1 MKSRHDLA
9 AVAFLAVLVTAFFA
23 KELFTDR
30 TLVTFRLANSFPW
43 LAEATRE
50 ELSEPSVTS
59 DCTLSYYP
67 RRVFATEAMR
77 QGRIPFWNPHQFCG
91 TPFFANFQSAVLYPV
106 NLAIYWMSPETQ
118 MDVFLYVH
126 FLIAALFGYL
136 LGRRLKFSRA
146 ASLVSALAYT
156 FSSFMVTRLGQPTLV
171 STASWLPALVYFA
184 EGLVEAP
191 SLKRAGLVSLALSLT
206 ILAGFP
212 QVVLFALYTVV
223 LYVALR
229 VLIGA
234 PGPARS
240 RLACLVLLGVS
251 LAVACFVCAFQL
263 LPTRELSTFSY
274 RKTLPYSMILSS
286 AHHKLV
292 ALKYFIPDILGDPLE
307 MGVISKA
314 LTRVDQGPKFAQNYV
329 STVGYVG
336 VLPLV
341 LALIALVRLD
351 RKTAPFAVLAG
362 LSLLVVFGSP
372 LLRLLYRTLPGFNF
386 SRIDR
391 VIVVFMLGLAV
402 LAGRGYDLARSGRDP
417 KRRLVVGAGFVAFA
431 VVLVVWLRQAG
442 IGLILRETG
451 ASLTRE
457 EYLGYVSG
465 KMAAFVALA
474 ALSGALVALAG
485 RRRFRPAALL
495 AATLAILLVDLLP
508 NGTKFKV
515 SQRADEIVPPSS
527 LVTRLRA
534 DEGQWRLAKYRN
546 DVLPA
551 NLATVVGLEDV
562 HGYDALNVRHY
573 IEVLGIVD
581 STVIDVANAAL
592 RRRIGPI
599 TSQEGLASPVL
610 DLLNVKY
617 VLTTSKAESGRREV
631 ATLANTDY
639 LARAFLVER
648 ARFFPDYDGVL
659 SYMKT
664 GGFDPRREVLL
675 AGGPAA
681 RPAGYSTGVG
691 AAGAGA
697 TGEAEPGR
705 VGAVKYQGDG
715 LAVSVEARAK
725 CYLVLSDAFYPGWR
739 AFVDGKQVP
748 VLRADYAFRAVEV
761 EAGAHEVRMIYK
773 PVLFTIGV
781 VFSAAGVALMALMI
795 ASRGGRNESGPPGG
809 EPPGGG
815 LS

>member
-23 KELFTDR
+23 KELVTDR

-50 ELSEPSVTS
+50 DLAEPSVTS

-126 FLIAALFGYL
+126 FLVAALFGYL

-146 ASLVSALAYT
+146 AAVVSALAYT

-171 STASWLPALVYFA
+171 STASWFPALVYFA

-191 SLKRAGLVSLALSLT
+191 SLRRAGLVSLALALT

-212 QVVLFALYTVV
+212 QVVLFAVYTVV

-229 VLIGA
+229 ILLGA

-240 RLACLVLLGVS
+240 RLACAVLLGVS
-251 LAVACFVCAFQL
+251 LAIACLVCAFQL
-263 LPTRELSTFSY
+263 LPTQELSSFSY

-314 LTRVDQGPKFAQNYV
+314 LTRVDEGPRFAQNYV

-336 VLPLV
+336 ILPLV
-341 LALIALVRLD
+341 LALVALTRLD
-351 RKTAPFAVLAG
+351 RKTAPFAVLAA

-372 LLRLLYRTLPGFNF
+372 LLRLLYGTLPGFNF

-402 LAGRGYDLARSGRDP
+402 LAGRGYDLARSGGDA
-417 KRRLVVGAGFVAFA
+417 KRRLVVGAGFLAFA
-431 VVLVVWLRQAG
+431 VALVVWLRQSG

-451 ASLTRE
+451 ASISRQ
-457 EYLGYVSG
+457 EYLAYASG

-474 ALSGALVALAG
+474 AFSGALVALAG
-485 RRRFRPAALL
+485 RRGLRPAGLL
-495 AATLAILLVDLLP
+495 AAALAILLVDLLP
-508 NGTKFKV
+508 KGTMFKV
-515 SQRADEIVPPSS
+515 SQPADEIVPPSS
-527 LVTRLRA
+527 LVARLGG
-534 DEGQWRLAKYRN
+534 DDGQWRLAKYRN

-573 IEVLGIVD
+573 VEVLGVVD

-599 TSQEGLASPVL
+599 SSQEGLSSPVL

-617 VLTTSKAESGRREV
+617 VLSTSKAASGRREV
-631 ATLANTDY
+631 ATLINTDY

-659 SYMKT
+659 AYMKT

-675 AGGPAA
+675 GGEPAGGRPAEE
-681 RPAGYSTGVG
+681 RPAGD
-691 AAGAGA
+691 
-697 TGEAEPGR
+697 AEPGR
-705 VGAVKYQGDG
+705 VGAVKYRGNG
-715 LAVSVEARAK
+715 LTVGVDARAK
-725 CYLVLSDAFYPGWR
+725 CYLVLSDVFYPGWR
-739 AFVDGKQVP
+739 AFVDGKP
-748 VLRADYAFRAVEV
+748 APLLRADYAFRAVEV
-761 EAGAHEVRMIYK
+761 EAGAHEVRMVYK

-781 VFSAAGVALMALMI
+781 VFSVAGMALVALMI
-795 ASRGGRNESGPPGG
+795 ASGGKRTDGG
-809 EPPGGG
+809 TPAGGG

>member
-1 MKSRHDLA
+1 MKSKHDLA
-9 AVAFLAVLVTAFFA
+9 AVAFLAILVTAFFA

-30 TLVTFRLANSFPW
+30 TLVTFRLQNSFPW

-50 ELSEPSVTS
+50 DLAAPSVTS

-67 RRVFATEAMR
+67 RRVFASEAMR

-91 TPFFANFQSAVLYPV
+91 TPFFANFQSGVLYPV
-106 NLAIYWMSPETQ
+106 NLAIYGLSPTTQ
-118 MDVFLYVH
+118 MDVYLYVH
-126 FLIAALFGYL
+126 FLVAAVFGYL

-146 ASLVSALAYT
+146 AAVVSAIAYT

-171 STASWLPALVYFA
+171 STASWFPALIYFA

-191 SLKRAGLVSLALSLT
+191 SLRRAGLLSLALAFT

-223 LYVALR
+223 IYVALR
-229 VLIGA
+229 VLVGR
-234 PGPARS
+234 PGTVRP
-240 RLACLVLLGVS
+240 RLACLVFLGLS
-251 LAVACFVCAFQL
+251 LVVACFLCAFQL
-263 LPTRELSTFSY
+263 LPTQELSTFSY

-314 LTRVDQGPKFAQNYV
+314 LTRVDQGPRFAQNYV

-341 LALIALVRLD
+341 LALVALARLD
-351 RKTAPFAVLAG
+351 RKTMPFAVLAG

-372 LLRLLYRTLPGFNF
+372 LLRLAYGTLPGFNF

-391 VIVVFMLGLAV
+391 VIVVFMLGVAV
-402 LAGRGYDLARSGRDP
+402 LAGRGYDLARAGQAA
-417 KRRLVVGAGFVAFA
+417 RRRIAIGAGFLLFA
-431 VVLVVWLRQAG
+431 AVLVVWLRQSG
-442 IGLILRETG
+442 LGLILRETG
-451 ASLTRE
+451 ASLSRD
-457 EYLGYVSG
+457 EYLAYASN

-485 RRRFRPAALL
+485 RRRLGPVVLL
-495 AATLAILLVDLLP
+495 AATLGLLLADLLP

-515 SQRADEIVPPSS
+515 SQPAGEILPRSS
-527 LVTRLRA
+527 LVDRLKG
-534 DEGQWRLAKYRN
+534 DDGQWRLAKYRN

-551 NLATVVGLEDV
+551 NLATLVGLEDI

-573 IEVLGIVD
+573 IEVMGAVD
-581 STVIDVANAAL
+581 STIIDVANAAL

-599 TSQEGLASPVL
+599 SSEDNLASPVL
-610 DLLNVKY
+610 DLMNVKY
-617 VLTTSKAESGRREV
+617 VLTTEKTASGRREAV
-631 ATLANTDY
+631 ALANDDC

-648 ARFFPDYDGVL
+648 ARFFPSYDDVL
-659 SYMKT
+659 AYMKT
-664 GGFDPRREVLL
+664 ADFDPRREVLL
-675 AGGPAA
+675 KGDPAGGLA
-681 RPAGYSTGVG
+681 RADG
-691 AAGAGA
+691 
-697 TGEAEPGR
+697 EPGR
-705 VGAVKYQGDG
+705 VGVVKYHGGD
-715 LAVSVEARAK
+715 LTVDVEAATK
-725 CYLVLSDAFYPGWR
+725 CYLVISDVFYPGWR
-739 AFVDGKQVP
+739 AFIDGKPAPLV
-748 VLRADYAFRAVEV
+748 RANYAFRAVEV
-761 EAGAHEVRMIYK
+761 ESGAHEVRMTYK
-773 PVLFTIGV
+773 PALFTIGV
-781 VFSAAGVALMALMI
+781 MFSVAGVALLALMI
-795 ASRGGRNESGPPGG
+795 ASGGKRDPAGAGPD
-809 EPPGGG
+809 GG